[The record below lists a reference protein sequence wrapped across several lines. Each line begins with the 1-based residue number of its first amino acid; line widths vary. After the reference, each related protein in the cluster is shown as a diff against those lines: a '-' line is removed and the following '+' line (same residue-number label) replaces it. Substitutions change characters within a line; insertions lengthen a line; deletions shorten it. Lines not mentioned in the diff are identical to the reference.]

1 MMTAVKKVLFLCIV
15 ALCALRMQAQNTTMD
30 FAKFREGLLS
40 DFQTH
45 RKHIFDNYDE
55 FLTGVWRDYETF
67 RSAPSPFV
75 APKPVEQPR
84 VPVDEPVELPDA
96 PVEVVPDIPQNQ
108 PDLPEQN
115 VPDFS
120 KPTTPTVPNVKP
132 VDIKPTVEYL
142 TFDFYGAKVDIPRTT
157 LPVIHS
163 LEGDDLANAWKQMTA
178 SSTTKEAVKS
188 LGAKVGALALPDWF
202 VMELATSYAQNL
214 AGGNIND
221 AVVLF
226 VHYTLSS
233 MGYNVRLGRSDQGLI
248 LLAGMEQMVYARS
261 FITIDD
267 IRYYICLREDC
278 NSLSTCDL
286 PADAELGRCLDLVI
300 RQAPRIPSKEHGFSV
315 GNGRLS
321 VTGSVDA
328 NLMEM
333 LRRYPQMP
341 IPCYAAS
348 SLQRDMR
355 QSIVGQLRVQVQG
368 MSHVESV
375 NALLHFVQSSFE
387 YATDD
392 QQFGY
397 EKPFFLEELFYW
409 PKCDCEDRSV
419 LYVYLLRECLGLE
432 CHLINYPG
440 HECAAVCMQTPV
452 DGMYYDYEGC
462 RYYISDPTYIGA
474 YTGMCMPDYQST
486 PPKIEKWY

>member
-1 MMTAVKKVLFLCIV
+1 MTATARKGLIFLIAV
-15 ALCALRMQAQNTTMD
+15 WAMVTQAQTTTD
-30 FAKFREGLLS
+30 FVNFREGLLT

-45 RKHIFDNYDE
+45 RKQIFDRYDE

-75 APKPVEQPR
+75 APKPVDQPR
-84 VPVDEPVELPDA
+84 VPVNNPEPDTPVKVVPEIPKGQPELPK
-96 PVEVVPDIPQNQ
+96 QT
-108 PDLPEQN
+108 
-115 VPDFS
+115 VPDFI
-120 KPTTPTVPNVKP
+120 KPTTPTVPEIKP
-132 VDIKPTVEYL
+132 VDIKPIVEHL
-142 TFDFYGAKVDIPRTT
+142 SFDFYGVKVDIPRTT
-157 LPVIHS
+157 LPTIRS
-163 LEGDDLANAWKQMTA
+163 LGGEDLADAWKQMTA
-178 SSTTKEAVKS
+178 SPLTKETVS
-188 LGAKVGALALPDWF
+188 TLAIKADAMMLPDWF
-202 VMELATSYAQNL
+202 VMELATSYAQQL
-214 AGGNIND
+214 ADGTMND

-233 MGYNVRLGRSDQGLI
+233 MGYNVRLGRSNQGLV
-248 LLAGMEQMVYARS
+248 LLAGVEQMVYARTY
-261 FITIDD
+261 IIIGNT
-267 IRYYICLREDC
+267 RYYICLRDNC
-278 NSLSTCDL
+278 NGLSTCDL
-286 PADAELGRCLDLVI
+286 PADADLGRCLDLII
-300 RQAPRIPSKEHGFSV
+300 RRTPNIPSKEHQFSV

-321 VTGSVDA
+321 VTGCVNA

-333 LRRYPQMP
+333 LRHYPQMP
-341 IPCYAAS
+341 IPSYAVS
-348 SLQRDMR
+348 TLQSEMR
-355 QSIVGQLRVQVQG
+355 KSIVGQLRTQLQG
-368 MSHVESV
+368 MSHIESV

-440 HECAAVCMQTPV
+440 HECAAVCLKTPIN
-452 DGMYYDYEGC
+452 GQYYDFQGC

-474 YTGMCMPDYQST
+474 NTGMCMPDYQTT
-486 PPKIEKWY
+486 PPKIEEWY